1 MQLPSPQIKCL
12 LFSTN
17 ELIITEIEEVDSQ
30 IGEPDCKLTNP
41 CVVHYGVKISSGL
54 TPWLD
59 DVTNQNVFMVSSD
72 KILTLFDPKPSLL
85 KEYKLL
91 FP

>member
-1 MQLPSPQIKCL
+1 MQSPLIKCL

-30 IGEPDCKLTNP
+30 IGEPDCRLTNP
-41 CVVHYGVKISSGL
+41 CIINYGVKLSSGL
-54 TPWLD
+54 SPWLND
-59 DVTNQNVFMVSSD
+59 LTNQTVFMISSD
-72 KILTLFDPKPSLL
+72 KILTLFDPKPALL